1 MAALNLCATGFFTSR
16 SSPASPVISGS
27 KIQQQPSPNLNISR
41 RAPLRLPLAN
51 SPPVVPAAH
60 PSAAAAASSPFDL
73 SPPPIDYDPVNSG
86 AKFFDDISIEK
97 VGDDNLAIDA
107 ALNGVA
113 VVDLSHFGR
122 IRVTGEDRIQ
132 FLHNQTTAKF
142 DSLSAGEGC
151 DTVFVTPTARTID
164 LAHAWVMKNA
174 ITLLVSP
181 ATCASIAEML
191 KKYIFYADNVEVH
204 DITKQTCF
212 IVLVGPKSN
221 QVMKNLKLDALIGKS
236 YGTHRHYNVG
246 GMPITVGVG
255 SVLLKDGYSFLLS
268 PSSLGPVWKALLSLG
283 AIPVGA
289 SAWERLR
296 VLQGRPAAGKELTD
310 DFNVLEAGLWSAVS
324 VDKGCYK
331 GQETISR
338 LITYGG
344 IKQKLWGIE
353 LSGSAE
359 PGSTITTAEDGKKVG
374 VLTSY
379 SVGRE
384 AGEHVGLGY
393 VRKQVGPNGKVRI
406 GDVAGTL
413 VHVPFL
419 SYPPQ

>member
-1 MAALNLCATGFFTSR
+1 MAAFSVGGFF
-16 SSPASPVISGS
+16 SPPPAANPISTN
-27 KIQQQPSPNLNISR
+27 KIQQKPSPPLKISQKD
-41 RAPLRLPLAN
+41 PLRSHLTNN
-51 SPPVVPAAH
+51 SPARAAV
-60 PSAAAAASSPFDL
+60 AAAAASSPFDL

-86 AKFFDDISIEK
+86 AKTSDEISIEK
-97 VGDDNLAIDA
+97 VADDDFAINA
-107 ALNGVA
+107 ASNGIVVA
-113 VVDLSHFGR
+113 DLSHFGR

-142 DSLSAGEGC
+142 DSLSEGEGC

-174 ITLLVSP
+174 ITLHVSP
-181 ATCASIAEML
+181 TTGASIAEML
-191 KKYIFYADNVEVH
+191 NKYIFYADNVEVH

-221 QVMKNLKLDALIGKS
+221 QVMENLKLDHLIGKA
-236 YGTHRHYNVG
+236 YGTHRHYNVS

-255 SVLLKDGYSFLLS
+255 SVVLKDGYSFLLS
-268 PSSLGPVWKALLSLG
+268 PSSFGPVWKALLSLG
-283 AIPVGA
+283 AIPMGA

-296 VLQGRPAAGKELTD
+296 VLQGRPAAGKELTN
-310 DFNVLEAGLWSAVS
+310 DFNALEAGLWSAVS

-344 IKQKLWGIE
+344 VKQKLWGIE
-353 LSGSAE
+353 LSGPVE
-359 PGSTITTAEDGKKVG
+359 PGSTITAEDGKKVG

-384 AGEHVGLGY
+384 VGEHVGLGY
-393 VRKQVGPNGKVRI
+393 VRKQVGLNGKIYI
-406 GDVAGTL
+406 GDVVGTL